1 MFEDDDYIECGCE
14 PDRFGYVGHQCP
26 NCGTTIKRSE
36 EPLEAHS
43 EPDPEPDKPHPG
55 HCPKCGQT
63 WLLPEALGPGRARL
77 QCSRAYCLSD
87 NWLMDIEAVSTVPQV
102 VAPWG
107 RETVWVSDPA
117 LDNLELLSVTEARGR
132 LVELL
137 DSFPFVE
144 DADRVHSTALLLQTF
159 FRASIP
165 GNTPIYL
172 IGSQETGAGKS
183 LLADTCLAPAFGF
196 EMVEATALG
205 GYRSTQARALIAAL
219 NKNPQAV
226 KLDNVQYSLDLEE
239 LAQAVSG
246 QRVAGVH
253 LPAAPTWVMT
263 AIRPKLK
270 LGDQIAARC
279 VFINLEDTEWTHD
292 LAPIEELD
300 RRRYAEAA
308 TSILRAW
315 LDQGGKPSWG
325 TLRRFERWS
334 AVMQEVLDV
343 AGLAEGFLENSGA
356 VASRNGARRGLYRA
370 WRAAYGNDE
379 VTARRIFE
387 DETLRPQLETG
398 KGWSNPQAVGMYL
411 KHQLKAEPEQDGFRL
426 EQLPRSRWRVISL
439 G

>member
-315 LDQGGKPSWG
+315 LDQGASPVGGPCGVSSGGLPSCRRCWTLRAWPKASWRTAVRWRAATG
-325 TLRRFERWS
+325 PGGDCTEPGGPPTAMTRSRPAASSKTRLSVPSLRPARGGRTLRRWACTSSTNSRPS
-334 AVMQEVLDV
+334 PSRMVSVLNNCLGA
-343 AGLAEGFLENSGA
+343 AG
-356 VASRNGARRGLYRA
+356 V
-370 WRAAYGNDE
+370 
-379 VTARRIFE
+379 
-387 DETLRPQLETG
+387 
-398 KGWSNPQAVGMYL
+398 
-411 KHQLKAEPEQDGFRL
+411 
-426 EQLPRSRWRVISL
+426 
-439 G
+439 